1 MALLVIECF
10 GCKPAVVEDE
20 LTPEAPPTESR
31 FTLMTPEETGVGF
44 INQVREDYNYNSFV
58 FEYIYNGGGVAAGD
72 VNGDSLPDLYF
83 SASLLSNKLYI
94 NLGQFKFLDV
104 TEAAGVGLNTG
115 FKTGVTMADV
125 NGDGRL
131 DIYSC
136 RTSKSADE
144 INADRLYINMGNRLE
159 NGIQIPV
166 FEEQSKKYGLDDN
179 KNTNHNCFFDFDRD
193 GDLDLFQ
200 LNHRADFTQANNL
213 RLQERKDGS
222 VERKTLP
229 ETPYESNK
237 LFENVQGTFKDITVK
252 AGMESSAYGL
262 SVTLTDFNQDGWMD
276 LYIANDF
283 IEPDELFINNRNG
296 TFTDYRERYLK
307 HTSQSSMGSDIAD
320 INNDGLS
327 DIIVMDMKPED
338 PIRYKVLM
346 NLMQYDRY
354 NLLVQ
359 YGYGRQDG
367 RNVLQLNNGNGTYSE
382 IGQYAGVAATDW
394 SWSPLLAD
402 FDNDGWKDLYVTNGY
417 RKDLTQ
423 QDYVTYFRDSI
434 QRSGGLS
441 SEAFPDIQQF
451 LKYLPEQKV
460 SNYLYV
466 NNQKLGFINAT
477 QTAGMD
483 QPSFS
488 NGSAFADLDRDGDL
502 DIIVNN
508 IGEPAFI
515 YRNDIKGNNWIQID
529 VQQTNGNTDG
539 IGSTA
544 DVYTGGMYQFA
555 MMMINKGYY
564 STSEPILHF
573 GLGAATNID
582 SIILTWPDGT
592 KEIMKDVKSNQRLV
606 WSKGVGKP
614 YTAPIASVPS
624 KLFSS
629 QTVLPA
635 WTHQENEFVDFK
647 RERLLPYM
655 LSAEGPCLAV
665 GDING
670 DSLDDL
676 YAGNGNGFP
685 GTLFLQQADNG
696 FTAATQPAFIVD
708 SVFEDCGAQ
717 FEDFDMDGDLDL
729 LVISGGAAY
738 NLNDPA
744 YLTREYINDG
754 RGNFSRAGNFPIIRT
769 NAGAL
774 LTVDIDGD
782 QDKDVIIG
790 GLSSPGMF
798 PKAPKSYLLRNDKG
812 KFIDITQSVF
822 PDLDGLGMIT
832 DIEAGDLDGD
842 GTLELV
848 FAGDWMPISIF
859 SFDGSIYKNKTKA
872 YGLEKSN
879 GWWKCISIEDIDADG
894 DVDLVAGNMG
904 LNHRLKATNDFPV
917 TLISNDFDGNGS
929 TDPVMC
935 FYHNTKLYPF
945 AGRDA
950 IIAQIPALKKKFLR
964 YTPYANATID
974 DIFSA
979 QELKGSTY
987 LYAYNFSTMLYRNE
1001 GKTFEAVTLPYQVQL
1016 SPVYDLVIKDF
1027 NKDNRKDILMAGNFS
1042 HSETETGE
1050 IDAGNGTLLLQ
1061 QADGSF
1067 AYVAN
1072 RLHGFWAQKEVR
1084 ELDLIRLGN
1093 GREAILTGNNRGPV
1107 EFSMIMN

>member
-1 MALLVIECF
+1 MS
-10 GCKPAVVEDE
+10 CKPEAGTDE
-20 LTPEAPPTESR
+20 QTTEAPPTESR

-44 INQVREDYNYNSFV
+44 INQVREDYNYNNFV

-115 FKTGVTMADV
+115 FKTGVAMADV
-125 NGDGRL
+125 NGDGKL

-144 INADRLYINMGNRLE
+144 TNADRLYINMGNRLE

-200 LNHRADFTQANNL
+200 LNHRADFSQANNL
-213 RLQERKDGS
+213 RLQEGKDGS

-237 LFENVQGTFKDITVK
+237 LFENVHGVFKDITEK

-262 SVTLTDFNQDGWMD
+262 SVTPTDFNQDGWMD
-276 LYIANDF
+276 LYVANDF
-283 IEPDELFINNRNG
+283 IEPDELYINNRDG

-359 YGYGRQDG
+359 YGYGRQAG
-367 RNVLQLNNGNGTYSE
+367 RNALQLNNGNGTYSE
-382 IGQYAGVAATDW
+382 IGQYAGVATTDW

-434 QRSGGLS
+434 QKTGGLS

-460 SNYLYV
+460 PNYLFV
-466 NNQKLGFINAT
+466 NNQQLGFINAT
-477 QTAGMD
+477 HAAGMD

-488 NGSAFADLDRDGDL
+488 NGSAYADLDMDGDL

-515 YRNDIKGNNWIQID
+515 YRNDIKGKNWIQID
-529 VQQTNGNTDG
+529 VQQDNGNTDG
-539 IGSTA
+539 LGSTA
-544 DVYTGGMYQFA
+544 DVYAGGIYQFA

-573 GLGAATNID
+573 GLGAATVID
-582 SIILTWPDGT
+582 SIILTWPDGS
-592 KEIMKDVKSNQRLV
+592 KEIMKNISSNQRLN
-606 WSKGVGKP
+606 WKKGIGKP
-614 YTAPIASVPS
+614 YTATIASEPT
-624 KLFSS
+624 KLFSN
-629 QTVLPA
+629 QTMLPGWA
-635 WTHQENEFVDFK
+635 HQENEFVDFK

-655 LSAEGPCLAV
+655 LSAEGPCLAI
-665 GDING
+665 GDVNG
-670 DSLDDL
+670 DNLDDL
-676 YAGNGNGFP
+676 FAGNGNGFP
-685 GTLFLQQADNG
+685 AALFLQQADNR
-696 FTAATQPAFIVD
+696 FSAAAQTAFVVD

-744 YLTREYINDG
+744 YMTREYINDG
-754 RGNFSRAGNFPIIRT
+754 KGNFSRAGTFPIIRT

-798 PKAPKSYLLRNDKG
+798 PKAPKSYILRNDKG
-812 KFIDITQSVF
+812 KFIDITQAVF

-848 FAGDWMPISIF
+848 FVGDWMPISIF
-859 SFDGSIYKNKTKA
+859 SFDGSTYKNKTKA

-879 GWWKCISIEDIDADG
+879 GWWKCVNLDDIDGDG
-894 DVDLVAGNMG
+894 DVDLIAGNMG
-904 LNHRLKATNDFPV
+904 LNHRLNATNDFPV
-917 TLISNDFDGNGS
+917 TMISNDFDDNGS

-950 IIAQIPALKKKFLR
+950 IIAQIPELKKKFLR
-964 YTPYANATID
+964 YTAYANATID
-974 DIFSA
+974 DIFSV
-979 QELKGSTY
+979 QELKGSTS
-987 LYAYNFSTMLYRNE
+987 LYAYTFSTMLYRNE
-1001 GKTFEAVTLPYQVQL
+1001 GKMFVAVALPYQVQL
-1016 SPVYDLVIKDF
+1016 SPVYDLIIKDF

-1067 AYVAN
+1067 AYLAN
-1072 RLHGFWAQKEVR
+1072 RIHGFWAQKEVR
-1084 ELDLIRLGN
+1084 ELDLIRLSN
-1093 GREAILTGNNRGPV
+1093 GQEAILTANNRGPV
-1107 EFSMIMN
+1107 ELSMIMN